1 MTGVLGVKYFSVNMP
16 VASSVTVIVQASDAN
31 EAEDL
36 ASYVGDLSDAEYFD
50 FIPEQPEVLEIEH
63 GEIPKGARIWSS
75 RTKYE
80 IK

>member
-1 MTGVLGVKYFSVNMP
+1 MKYFTVNMP
-16 VASSVTVIVQASDAN
+16 VAASVTAIVQASDAN

-36 ASYVGDLSDAEYFD
+36 ASWVGDLSDAEYFD
-50 FIPEQPEVLEIEH
+50 FIPEQTEVLEIQH
-63 GEIPKGARIWSS
+63 GEIPKGARIWLS